1 MIQRGRGVRS
11 LQAFIKKEKEKATWG
26 LSGLVLNLLGL
37 VVILREP
44 PVTCALYKAFYV
56 GLYHHINLVDVIHWD
71 LEAHQVEILE
81 PIVVVYII
89 QPAAEIAVDSWQLE
103 VR

>member
-1 MIQRGRGVRS
+1 MRS
-11 LQAFIKKEKEKATWG
+11 LQAFIKKEQKATWR

-44 PVTCALYKAFYV
+44 PVTCALYEAFYV
-56 GLYHHINLVDVIHWD
+56 GLYHHINLVDVVHGD